1 MSQNPDSSLSQTQS
15 QPQTQSQSGSSSSSA
30 PGSGSQTSSSSGSG
44 TLSSVDTIP
53 VRDLASI
60 PEELEEPEHQ
70 PWGRLLPMERGF
82 RVHNCIEDEYWF
94 GRDSSCHYC
103 FNDPIIK
110 ESGRYITYS
119 KRHFKIFREEDIVY
133 IEDNSGNGTFVDGK
147 VIGKGKRLPL
157 ANNAELALAQPHHK
171 VFVFIDLMADE
182 QSNLP
187 QDFKEKYLISRK
199 IGSGVCGEVK
209 LAFERATCKKV
220 AVKTINKNDFPSIG
234 TATRN
239 AEREIEILKKVDH
252 VPMFNQDGGFLP
264 NRRLLLHCFRV
275 QDSGLRCEKCLKVKC
290 DVLGCPSQSP
300 DSNPIEILWTYC
312 LMEGGELF
320 DRVKEKKQ
328 LKESIAKLYF
338 YQMMLA
344 VEYLHD
350 NGIIHRDLKPENV
363 LLSSHDDICLIKIT
377 DFNQSKILEETSL
390 MKTLCGTPTYLAPEV
405 FTDAITVG
413 YSRAVDCWSLGVLL
427 FVCLGGYPPFHAES
441 EITVREQITQG
452 CYRFIPSK
460 WEKISDEAK
469 DLVRKLLVVDP
480 KKRLTITE
488 ALQHPWM
495 QDKAMKEIAISIM
508 YPGET
513 TSDVKPSTS
522 RKRPLEDK
530 DEFPA
535 KRKQDSSSA
544 QTE

>member
-1 MSQNPDSSLSQTQS
+1 MFSWGEGEWGICRVLREPAHKQNAEGKSEQEVKLIISFVPF
-15 QPQTQSQSGSSSSSA
+15 
-30 PGSGSQTSSSSGSG
+30 
-44 TLSSVDTIP
+44 SVDFSAT
-53 VRDLASI
+53 VVNL
-60 PEELEEPEHQ
+60 
-70 PWGRLLPMERGF
+70 
-82 RVHNCIEDEYWF
+82 VHIQFVDCIEDEYWF

-252 VPMFNQDGGFLP
+252 PCLIRTEDFFQTE
-264 NRRLLLHCFRV
+264 
-275 QDSGLRCEKCLKVKC
+275 DSYYI
-290 DVLGCPSQSP
+290 VL
-300 DSNPIEILWTYC
+300 EF
-312 LMEGGELF
+312 MEGGELF

>member
-252 VPMFNQDGGFLP
+252 PCLIRTEDFFQTE
-264 NRRLLLHCFRV
+264 
-275 QDSGLRCEKCLKVKC
+275 DSYYI
-290 DVLGCPSQSP
+290 VL
-300 DSNPIEILWTYC
+300 EF
-312 LMEGGELF
+312 MEGGELF